1 MIDGN
6 PRAAD
11 VENDSAES
19 RMLSHDDLSAR
30 PHSELLHA
38 QEVAAGKIDMG
49 QPQRFVLGALAKIH
63 CNLTSL

>member
-1 MIDGN
+1 MIDSHSC
-6 PRAAD
+6 AAD
-11 VENDSAES
+11 IENDSAES
-19 RMLSHDDLSAR
+19 RMLSHDDLSAG

-49 QPQRFVLGALAKIH
+49 QPQRFVLGALAKIY